1 MAAYNVS
8 TVQQLVDA
16 ILDAN
21 TNGQNDVIELAA
33 GVYDLSDYDSQTRG
47 SSFTIP
53 NTTVICGLPLVTTNI
68 TLVAVNTDPDQTV
81 ITRTGT
87 TEYGL
92 LYIASSGTLTVQNL
106 TLTRGKAGGG
116 GAVDNK
122 GTVILQNCKLGPAN
136 EGEYGGAFVND
147 GTATV
152 THCVVYQN
160 GGRWGGGIL
169 SGTGSMTIEDSLIEE
184 NYGIDGGGI
193 INFTTLLVDNCII
206 RENHAICGAGVAGY
220 NGTATVLNCT
230 ITANHSD
237 GAALYTRN
245 GAVIIAHGNC
255 IFDNDVSASNFA
267 VWNQNDMGNPAT
279 DNILDASGNWWG
291 TQDGAKAADAL
302 LVDSLDRQLVDVSDP
317 MCYPPCGDNGDGTV
331 TFTYRR
337 RAAAA
342 EAIRLTTK
350 NFKPYVEDEEGFP
363 EDYTDVADVVGRIEV
378 GGVRDYF
385 QSLKH
390 KRGHGT
396 GSSIFISECI
406 FAGGMPMINRAD
418 RVGEA
423 NCDNTDT
430 DGHPSGGAY
439 TLNSW
444 RYCANDQSASLAWK
458 SHPALR
464 DYFTND
470 PNGLGGE
477 SLGSVTRSQ
486 IDELI
491 YRTPVSSEPDDPAGT
506 LKSGTEFEAAKQALI
521 NTFNTPPLSVL
532 QAGDYVFVPSSGDN
546 HGFLVVG
553 WGPIRGVQE
562 GIDYALNHQL
572 SLYRAELNAEHVIPY
587 IADFNFGTVDQND
600 LDPDEWPRDSEDADD
615 RTGWYQD
622 PRPRPFYSSAVIII
636 GEGNLHPD
644 QVDLLR
650 VIHYPLHES
659 PLVVAYQEFDAVR
672 WDF

>member
-1 MAAYNVS
+1 
-8 TVQQLVDA
+8 
-16 ILDAN
+16 
-21 TNGQNDVIELAA
+21 
-33 GVYDLSDYDSQTRG
+33 
-47 SSFTIP
+47 
-53 NTTVICGLPLVTTNI
+53 
-68 TLVAVNTDPDQTV
+68 
-81 ITRTGT
+81 
-87 TEYGL
+87 
-92 LYIASSGTLTVQNL
+92 
-106 TLTRGKAGGG
+106 
-116 GAVDNK
+116 
-122 GTVILQNCKLGPAN
+122 
-136 EGEYGGAFVND
+136 
-147 GTATV
+147 
-152 THCVVYQN
+152 
-160 GGRWGGGIL
+160 
-169 SGTGSMTIEDSLIEE
+169 MTIEDSLIEE

-279 DNILDASGNWWG
+279 DNILDATGNWWG

-302 LVDSLDRQLVDVSDP
+302 LVDSLSRQLVDVSDP
-317 MCYPPCGDNGDGTV
+317 MCFPPCGDNGDGTV

-363 EDYTDVADVVGRIEV
+363 EDYTDVAEVVGRIEV

-396 GSSIFISECI
+396 GSAIFISECI

-477 SLGSVTRSQ
+477 LLDSVTRSE
-486 IDELI
+486 IVDLI
-491 YRTPVSSEPDDPAGT
+491 HQSPTSSAPNDPAGT
-506 LKSGTEFEAAKQALI
+506 LKSGTEFDEAVEDLTT
-521 NTFNTPPLSVL
+521 TFNTGALSTL
-532 QAGDYVFVPSSGDN
+532 QGGDYVLVDPAEGED

-553 WGPIRGVQE
+553 WGPILGVRD
-562 GIDYALNHQL
+562 GIEYAVSNQL
-572 SLYRAELNAEHVIPY
+572 SLYRAELNPDHVVPY
-587 IADFNFGTVDQND
+587 VADFNFGTVDQGD
-600 LDPDEWPRDSEDADD
+600 LDPDAWPRDSENADD

-622 PRPRPFYSSAVIII
+622 PRPRPFYASVVEII
-636 GEGNLHPD
+636 GSDNLLAD
-644 QVDLLR
+644 QLGLLR
-650 VIHYPLHES
+650 IVHYVQPTD
-659 PLVVAYQEFDAVR
+659 PLVIAYQGFNALQWNFYKLPDSITIPQNR
-672 WDF
+672 IYCL

>member
-1 MAAYNVS
+1 
-8 TVQQLVDA
+8 
-16 ILDAN
+16 
-21 TNGQNDVIELAA
+21 
-33 GVYDLSDYDSQTRG
+33 
-47 SSFTIP
+47 
-53 NTTVICGLPLVTTNI
+53 
-68 TLVAVNTDPDQTV
+68 
-81 ITRTGT
+81 
-87 TEYGL
+87 
-92 LYIASSGTLTVQNL
+92 
-106 TLTRGKAGGG
+106 
-116 GAVDNK
+116 
-122 GTVILQNCKLGPAN
+122 
-136 EGEYGGAFVND
+136 
-147 GTATV
+147 
-152 THCVVYQN
+152 
-160 GGRWGGGIL
+160 
-169 SGTGSMTIEDSLIEE
+169 MTIEDSLIEE

-279 DNILDASGNWWG
+279 DNILDATGNWWG

-302 LVDSLDRQLVDVSDP
+302 LVDSLSRQLVDVSDP
-317 MCYPPCGDNGDGTV
+317 MCFPPCGDNGDGTV

-363 EDYTDVADVVGRIEV
+363 EDYTDVAEVVGRIEV

-396 GSSIFISECI
+396 GSAIFISECI

-458 SHPALR
+458 WHAALR

-477 SLGSVTRSQ
+477 LLDSVTRSE
-486 IDELI
+486 IVDLI
-491 YRTPVSSEPDDPAGT
+491 HQSPTSSAPNDPAGT
-506 LKSGTEFEAAKQALI
+506 LKSGTEFDEAVEDLTT
-521 NTFNTPPLSVL
+521 TFNTGALSTL
-532 QAGDYVFVPSSGDN
+532 QGGDYVLVDPAEGED

-553 WGPIRGVQE
+553 WGPILGVRD
-562 GIDYALNHQL
+562 GIEYAVSNQL
-572 SLYRAELNAEHVIPY
+572 SLYRAELNPDHVVPY
-587 IADFNFGTVDQND
+587 VADFNFGTVDQGD
-600 LDPDEWPRDSEDADD
+600 LDPDAWPRDSENADD

-622 PRPRPFYSSAVIII
+622 TRPRPFYASVVEII
-636 GEGNLHPD
+636 GSDNLLAD
-644 QVDLLR
+644 QLGLLR
-650 VIHYPLHES
+650 IVHYVQPTD
-659 PLVVAYQEFDAVR
+659 PLVIAYQGFNALQWNFYKLPDSITIPQNR
-672 WDF
+672 IYCL